1 MAEAGQGLGPDF
13 VGERANTSLNPDT
26 GRGEAWLSGP
36 PAPRPARRE
45 KRGQP
50 GAGHGG
56 VASVF
61 FFFVLLDKERFPCA
75 FKS

>member
-36 PAPRPARRE
+36 PAPRPARRGKE
-45 KRGQP
+45 DSQGGAWRRGLRL
-50 GAGHGG
+50 
-56 VASVF
+56 F